1 MSTYYCYTSLALFFI
16 FNSKNNNLCVQI
28 EFHTGKKLLSL
39 FLKELGPGFIA
50 NNIVILLFLVICG
63 IIAMSC
69 GTSLVNELHDY
80 DKQIDIFPNRPY
92 SYGWSYGIGL
102 ASVAIALIGSIIST
116 IGLLISPRET
126 NAPVVNAP
134 NMSFKK

>member
-1 MSTYYCYTSLALFFI
+1 MF
-16 FNSKNNNLCVQI
+16 
-28 EFHTGKKLLSL
+28 
-39 FLKELGPGFIA
+39 
-50 NNIVILLFLVICG
+50 ILLQKISGFARTTIDIGIIVLLVVSG

-69 GTSLVNELHDY
+69 MMSLVKELHDHNE
-80 DKQIDIFPNRPY
+80 KHRVFSRGSFSY
-92 SYGWSYGIGL
+92 SWCFGI
-102 ASVAIALIGSIIST
+102 AWAFVAVALIGSIIST